1 MTMLGDV
8 LLILGFLALMPA
20 ALLFAAEI
28 LSGLRRPAPLPAG
41 DAPAF
46 TVLIPAHDE
55 AEVIA
60 PTLRSIAGQLRAGDR
75 MLVIADNCTDDTA
88 AIAAAHGA
96 DVTER
101 QDRVRR
107 GKGYALAHGLAHA
120 ARWANP
126 VTVIVDADCLLS
138 RDALHRLAAMAAREG
153 RPVQGDYRLEAAP
166 GGSLASRFS
175 AFAIRVKNYVRL
187 LGGKRLGVPCVLT
200 GSGMAFP
207 TALLSRIELGSGEIV
222 EDLLLA
228 VDLTLDGAGPRF
240 CPEAQI
246 TSPLPATREAAE
258 AQRARW
264 EGGYLSIM
272 RRYVLRLACTGL
284 RRGDMRVL
292 ALALDLAIPPLSL
305 LIAGQGALV
314 ILAALWAL
322 LSGHVLPLAIGVVQM
337 ALVVGAIALAWHRYG
352 RDLLSIGDLARLP
365 LTVLAKLGF
374 YRRIL
379 RAPQRGWVRTERGAE
394 MKGRE

>member
-1 MTMLGDV
+1 MTMLGDA
-8 LLILGFLALMPA
+8 LLLLGFLAFMPA
-20 ALLFAAEI
+20 VLLFAAEI
-28 LSGLRRPAPLPAG
+28 LWGLRRPLLTPPG

-55 AEVIA
+55 AGVIA
-60 PTLRSIAGQLRAGDR
+60 PTLRSIAAQLRGGDH

-88 AIAAAHGA
+88 VIAAAHGA
-96 DVTER
+96 DFTER
-101 QDRVRR
+101 RDPVRR
-107 GKGYALAHGLAHA
+107 GKGYALAHGLAQA

-126 VTVIVDADCLLS
+126 VTIIVDADCLLS
-138 RDALHRLAAMAAREG
+138 PNALYQLAAKAAREG
-153 RPVQGDYRLEAAP
+153 RPVQGDYRLETAP

-175 AFAIRVKNYVRL
+175 AFAVRVKNYVRL
-187 LGGKRLGVPCVLT
+187 LGGLRLGVPCVLT

-207 TALLSRIELGSGEIV
+207 TALLSRVELGSGEIV

-228 VDLTLDGAGPRF
+228 VDLTLDGAAPLF
-240 CPEAQI
+240 CPEARI

-272 RRYVLRLACTGL
+272 RRYVLRLACTAL
-284 RRGDMRVL
+284 RRGDPRVL

-305 LIAGQGALV
+305 LIAAQGAMLL
-314 ILAALWAL
+314 IAALWAL
-322 LSGHVLPLAIGVVQM
+322 VSGHALP
-337 ALVVGAIALAWHRYG
+337 LVVGIIQLVLMIGAIGLAWHRYG
-352 RDLLSIGDLARLP
+352 RDLLSVTDLARLP
-365 LTVLAKLGF
+365 LAVLAKLGF

-379 RAPQRGWVRTERGAE
+379 RAPQQGWVRTERGAE